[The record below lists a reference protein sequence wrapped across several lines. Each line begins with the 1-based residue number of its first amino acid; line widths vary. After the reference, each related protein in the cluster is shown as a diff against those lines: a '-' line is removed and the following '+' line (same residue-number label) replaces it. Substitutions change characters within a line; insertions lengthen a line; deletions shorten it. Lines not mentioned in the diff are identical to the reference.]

1 MSQQRHRGVYRSPV
15 EGVFLVRRLGETRSS
30 PPSRGALYV
39 SLALHG
45 LAALILTF
53 ILAMRV
59 EVYQILDEIQVE
71 WLKVPDSPKVVKK
84 RLKTP
89 LEQEKLKTPE
99 KPVARE
105 APEKLMKQANHPI
118 TEVVR
123 WEPKPSL
130 RDVENNLAP
139 PIERLPDVMTD
150 TKFTLTDDVT
160 SLSQLRSLPGDPSGI
175 GEVTGRK
182 RVKGSGLGSFLYGNE
197 GQGDGLLG
205 GGGGSG
211 SATRDPLK
219 ILDFLRGRGEHGTIV
234 YVLDVSASMGAAGLY
249 KLELAK
255 QSLLDHLF
263 LLSEEDNFNIIT
275 FHATVSR
282 MSPQVLPATADN
294 LTRAKRYL
302 DKFKQDSIHDNNGT
316 NTLGALQTALA
327 MKPDV
332 VVLLTDGVPT
342 SAYGMVVET
351 EPEKI
356 VAGVR
361 QANVSKA
368 GLFIVGLE
376 LDVKDTPDAPGALLL
391 KRLAEQT
398 GGKIKFVGRD
408 ELLTFRERFASP

>member
-1 MSQQRHRGVYRSPV
+1 MSKHLYRVVYHPTVEKRALSRFLFEKKASP
-15 EGVFLVRRLGETRSS
+15 S
-30 PPSRGALYV
+30 SRGAFYI

-45 LAALILTF
+45 VAALTVTL

-71 WLKVPDSPKVVKK
+71 WLKVPEPPKVVRK

-89 LEQEKLKTPE
+89 LEKEKSKTPE

-105 APEKLMKQANHPI
+105 APEKLAKQADNPI
-118 TEVVR
+118 AEVVR
-123 WEPKPSL
+123 WEPKPLL
-130 RDVENNLAP
+130 RDAENNVAP
-139 PIERLPDVMTD
+139 RLERLPDVMTAAHLQ
-150 TKFTLTDDVT
+150 LTTDVT
-160 SLSQLRSLPGDPSGI
+160 NLSQLRSLPGDPTGI
-175 GEVTGRK
+175 GKVTGQA

-197 GQGDGLLG
+197 GRGEGLLG

-211 SATRDPLK
+211 SANKDPLK
-219 ILDFLRGRGEHGTIV
+219 ILDFLRGRGEHGTII
-234 YVLDVSASMGAAGLY
+234 YVLDVSASMAAAGLY

-263 LLSEEDNFNIIT
+263 LLSEGDSFNIVT

-294 LTRAKRYL
+294 LARAKRYL
-302 DKFKQDSIHDNNGT
+302 DKFKQESILDNNGT

-327 MKPDV
+327 MNPDV

-356 VAGVR
+356 IAGVR

-376 LDVKDTPDAPGALLL
+376 IDVKDTPDAPGALLL

-408 ELLTFRERFASP
+408 ELITFRDRFGSP